1 MRIGRWPSGDWDAW
15 NTQGGPKY
23 PHEKVIQFCFRN
35 FPPTLRAGVRVLDLG
50 CGSGVHT
57 AFLAAEGFTVTGVDP
72 SKAGIANTRQRLA
85 ALGLDA
91 TLQIQRAEALDF
103 PADSFDLVICVG
115 VFDAAGP
122 ENARAAVGKLSEI
135 LAPGAQGM
143 FLFASDRDFR
153 VGVEHPFGLIIHGY
167 PQDEVERMF
176 AGSFKQVW
184 IDRYIT
190 TYERGR
196 YEQNDWLVTIR
207 N

>member
-1 MRIGRWPSGDWDAW
+1 MPTSRWPSGDWDAW

-35 FPPTLRAGVRVLDLG
+35 FPPARRAGVRVLDLG

-57 AFLAAEGFTVTGVDP
+57 AFLAAEGFVVTGVDP
-72 SKAGIANTRQRLA
+72 SSTGIANARQRLA
-85 ALGLDA
+85 SLGLDA
-91 TLQIQRAEALDF
+91 TLRIQGAEALDF

-115 VFDAAGP
+115 VLDAAGP
-122 ENARAAVGKLSEI
+122 DNARAAVRKLSEI
-135 LAPGAQGM
+135 LAPGARGM

-153 VGVEHPFGLIIHGY
+153 VGVEHPFGLRIHGY
-167 PQDEVERMF
+167 SRAEVEDLF
-176 AGSFKQVW
+176 AGSFIEVLV
-184 IDRYIT
+184 DRYIT
-190 TYERGR
+190 TYEGGR